1 MLTQG
6 DKLNI
11 IKARNQF
18 GPVKTSQSD
27 KTEIKEKMNDQKTK
41 VSTRATKP
49 NLLPK
54 REAVNANSR

>member
-1 MLTQG
+1 MTQG

-11 IKARNQF
+11 IKARNQI
-18 GPVKTSQSD
+18 VKTSQSE
-27 KTEIKEKMNDQKTK
+27 KTEIKEKLHDQKTK

-54 REAVNANSR
+54 RESVNSNSR